1 MLNGESDLFSYILLQ
16 RRSKHEISV
25 NLSDWKQP
33 QSVKVS
39 AVCFVVLLQDPLAEA
54 DLVKIPG
61 FARDKII
68 DMLFKDFLQRAANY
82 IIVVSTKGD
91 IMVPL
96 NRLRVEACNA
106 ASKIWWSGVVNKMLC
121 VQETVEGATIDHF
134 KQKLRPTKLNVCEAL
149 QRSSILN
156 YRGILS
162 FGFGH
167 KNCDWGLNI
176 CPTVLGIFLVK
187 CCMRSWSI
195 RVTYFYFALLRILRD
210 INKLVLR

>member
-1 MLNGESDLFSYILLQ
+1 M
-16 RRSKHEISV
+16 
-25 NLSDWKQP
+25 
-33 QSVKVS
+33 KVS

-106 ASKIWWSGVVNKMLC
+106 ASKI
-121 VQETVEGATIDHF
+121 
-134 KQKLRPTKLNVCEAL
+134 
-149 QRSSILN
+149 
-156 YRGILS
+156 
-162 FGFGH
+162 
-167 KNCDWGLNI
+167 
-176 CPTVLGIFLVK
+176 
-187 CCMRSWSI
+187 
-195 RVTYFYFALLRILRD
+195 
-210 INKLVLR
+210 